1 MEENNL
7 EQDENILDENQPKP
21 VDSVDEDEDE
31 DDIEFDDNIDIEALT
46 QQLQQHV
53 DIGDVSNLSNE
64 DFNNSTD
71 IQVAPPTDA
80 DLQLSASVNNDI
92 QPVSQNN
99 KKASV
104 FDEFPKS
111 ECKKYVIYIT
121 PNNIDYV
128 DSLSID
134 DRTELINNVIYE
146 SHNSDVKNKQLKE
159 RQKYLKHLIVVCIT
173 VIISFPILFFAVNKS
188 LQASISNYQ
197 QSQQNFQKLYK
208 EKGKIT
214 TYQKMDLQD

>member
-21 VDSVDEDEDE
+21 VTSDDEDEDE

-71 IQVAPPTDA
+71 IQVAPPTEA
-80 DLQLSASVNNDI
+80 DLQVVSSSPSEI
-92 QPVSQNN
+92 QPAQN

-134 DRTELINNVIYE
+134 DRTELINNVLCE
-146 SHNSDVKNKQLKE
+146 SHNSDIKNKQLKE

-197 QSQQNFQKLYK
+197 QSQQNFQKLYN

>member
-21 VDSVDEDEDE
+21 VTSEDEDEDE

-64 DFNNSTD
+64 DFNNSGD
-71 IQVAPPTDA
+71 IQVAPPTEA
-80 DLQLSASVNNDI
+80 DLQVVSSSPSEI
-92 QPVSQNN
+92 QPAQN

-134 DRTELINNVIYE
+134 DRTELINNVLYE
-146 SHNSDVKNKQLKE
+146 SHNSDIKNKQLKE

-188 LQASISNYQ
+188 LQVSISNYQ

>member
-21 VDSVDEDEDE
+21 VTSEDEDEDE

-64 DFNNSTD
+64 DFNNSKD
-71 IQVAPPTDA
+71 IQVAPSIEA
-80 DLQLSASVNNDI
+80 DLQVVSSSPSEI
-92 QPVSQNN
+92 QPAQN

-134 DRTELINNVIYE
+134 DRTELINNVLYE
-146 SHNSDVKNKQLKE
+146 SHNSDIKNKQLKE

-188 LQASISNYQ
+188 LQVSISNYQ

>member
-21 VDSVDEDEDE
+21 VTSDDEDEDE

-71 IQVAPPTDA
+71 IQVAPPTEA
-80 DLQLSASVNNDI
+80 DLQVVSSSPSEI
-92 QPVSQNN
+92 QPAQN

-134 DRTELINNVIYE
+134 DRTELINNVLCE
-146 SHNSDVKNKQLKE
+146 SHNSDIKNKQLKE

>member
-21 VDSVDEDEDE
+21 VTSDAEDEDE

-71 IQVAPPTDA
+71 IQVAPPTEA
-80 DLQLSASVNNDI
+80 DLQVVSSSPSEI
-92 QPVSQNN
+92 QPAQN

-134 DRTELINNVIYE
+134 DRTELINNVLCE
-146 SHNSDVKNKQLKE
+146 SHNSDIKNKQLKE

>member
-21 VDSVDEDEDE
+21 VTSDDEDEDE

-71 IQVAPPTDA
+71 IQVAPTTEA
-80 DLQLSASVNNDI
+80 DLKVVSSSPSEI
-92 QPVSQNN
+92 QPAQN

-134 DRTELINNVIYE
+134 DRTELINNVLCE
-146 SHNSDVKNKQLKE
+146 SHNSDIKNKQLKE

>member
-71 IQVAPPTDA
+71 IQVAPPTDT
-80 DLQLSASVNNDI
+80 DLQVSASVNDDI

>member
-21 VDSVDEDEDE
+21 VTSDDEDEDE

-71 IQVAPPTDA
+71 IQVAPPTEA
-80 DLQLSASVNNDI
+80 DLQVVSSSPSDI
-92 QPVSQNN
+92 QPAQN

-134 DRTELINNVIYE
+134 DRTELINNVLCE
-146 SHNSDVKNKQLKE
+146 SHNSDIKNKQLKE

>member
-21 VDSVDEDEDE
+21 VTSDDEDE
-31 DDIEFDDNIDIEALT
+31 DDIEFGDNIDIEALT

-71 IQVAPPTDA
+71 IQVAPSTDV
-80 DLQLSASVNNDI
+80 DLQVVSSSDSEI
-92 QPVSQNN
+92 QPIQN
-99 KKASV
+99 KKSSV

-121 PNNIDYV
+121 PNNIDYI

-134 DRTELINNVIYE
+134 DRTELINNVLYE
-146 SHNSDVKNKQLKE
+146 SHNSDIKHKQLKE
-159 RQKYLKHLIVVCIT
+159 RQKYLKHLIIVCIT

>member
-21 VDSVDEDEDE
+21 VTSDDEDEDE

-71 IQVAPPTDA
+71 IQVAPTTEA
-80 DLQLSASVNNDI
+80 DLQVVSSSPSEI
-92 QPVSQNN
+92 QPAQN

-134 DRTELINNVIYE
+134 DRTELINNVLCE
-146 SHNSDVKNKQLKE
+146 SHNSDIKNKQLKE

>member
-21 VDSVDEDEDE
+21 VTSEDEDEDE

-64 DFNNSTD
+64 DFNNSKD
-71 IQVAPPTDA
+71 IQVAPPTEA
-80 DLQLSASVNNDI
+80 DLQVVSSSPSEI
-92 QPVSQNN
+92 QPAQN

-134 DRTELINNVIYE
+134 DRTELINNVLYE
-146 SHNSDVKNKQLKE
+146 SHNSDIKNKQLKE

-188 LQASISNYQ
+188 LQVSISNYQ

-208 EKGKIT
+208 EKGKIR